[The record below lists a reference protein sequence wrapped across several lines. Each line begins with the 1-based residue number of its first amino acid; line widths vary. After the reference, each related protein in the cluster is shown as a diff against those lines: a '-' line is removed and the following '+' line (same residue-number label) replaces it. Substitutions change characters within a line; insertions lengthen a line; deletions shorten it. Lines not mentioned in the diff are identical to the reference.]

1 MNISEVAETGAV
13 TGASTDAAPGSFDS
27 EAFSDEPEVFAG
39 AFFVGAFLAG
49 ARLAAGFLAGA
60 SLSTVAS
67 TIVSIDS
74 ASIFPTG
81 FLARV
86 ARTVFS
92 AGAFVSL
99 FTISGVLQAAYFL
112 GHTHQPIRRKSLL
125 LTFANNQNYVR
136 ATLLFAIAAARWV
149 LSEYN
154 SQVLV
159 KSSSNQVWPA
169 STSLSMTLCPRIVTH
184 GAWHT

>member
-1 MNISEVAETGAV
+1 MNISEVAETGAA
-13 TGASTDAAPGSFDS
+13 TGASTEAAPGSFDS

-74 ASIFPTG
+74 ASIFTTG

-125 LTFANNQNYVR
+125 LTFANNQN
-136 ATLLFAIAAARWV
+136 
-149 LSEYN
+149 
-154 SQVLV
+154 
-159 KSSSNQVWPA
+159 
-169 STSLSMTLCPRIVTH
+169 
-184 GAWHT
+184 